1 MHELSP
7 NLAHQFE
14 DAAQQ
19 KEAST
24 LGMWAFLCTE
34 VMFFGGALTTFVVYR
49 SFYARDF
56 AEASREHMN
65 IPLGTI
71 NTAIL
76 LCSSLTVAL
85 SVYFA
90 SHGQRRR
97 LVFMLLAT
105 IVLAIAFLCIKATEY
120 YLEYRH
126 ELVPGLNFHYPPP
139 HDPHPERLT
148 ASPPHVELFFS
159 FYFFLTGL
167 HALHMIIGIGIFS
180 FITFR
185 AWRGRY
191 SEEYYNPVEVSG
203 LYWHFVDL
211 VWIFLFPLLYLLH

>member
-1 MHELSP
+1 MSQLSP

-14 DAAQQ
+14 DLAQQ
-19 KEAST
+19 KEAAT
-24 LGMWAFLCTE
+24 LGMWAFLATE
-34 VMFFGGALTTFVVYR
+34 LMFFGGALTAFVVYR
-49 SFYARDF
+49 SFYSRDF

-65 IPLGTI
+65 IAAGTI
-71 NTAIL
+71 NTAVL

-85 SVYFA
+85 GVHFA
-90 SHGQRRR
+90 KHGERRK
-97 LVFMLLAT
+97 LVSMLLTT
-105 IVLAIAFLCIKATEY
+105 IGLALIFVCVKAYEY
-120 YLEYRH
+120 HEEYRH

-139 HDPHPERLT
+139 HDPHRERLS

-167 HALHMIIGIGIFS
+167 HALHMIIGVGVFS
-180 FITFR
+180 FITYR
-185 AWRGRY
+185 AWRGRFTP
-191 SEEYYNPVEVSG
+191 EYYNPVEVSG